1 MNFYHI
7 FLDLCNSINKS
18 PSKVAL
24 EIGTTKPAVTR
35 WKSGSIPS
43 DATLLKIAN
52 YFNVS
57 TDYLLGKTEIK
68 NPPTSDTEAWTV
80 YNFEGN
86 GTRTTTINQNN
97 INALKKLLNAAGDLT
112 PEQIEALIK
121 VAETMK

>member
-1 MNFYHI
+1 MNFYHT
-7 FLDLCNSINKS
+7 FLDLCNSVNKS

-35 WKSGSIPS
+35 WKSGSVPS

-57 TDYLLGKTEIK
+57 TDYLLGKTKIK
-68 NPPTSDTEAWTV
+68 NPPTSDAETWTV
-80 YNFEGN
+80 YNFEGK
-86 GTRTTTINQNN
+86 GTHTTTLNPDSINS
-97 INALKKLLNAAGDLT
+97 LKKLLDSASGLT

-121 VAETMK
+121 VAENMK